1 MDLFPM
7 PKKDAFDNSME
18 KRKLLEEIEGLK
30 RENES
35 LRRGLRELKELKDHY
50 RETAREL
57 KAARERMKQL
67 SITDDLTETYNYRY
81 FIQSLDLE
89 LRRAKRYEYPISLMM
104 LDIDHFKIYNDTHG
118 HVAGDRVLKQV
129 ARVIKETVR
138 HTDILARYGGEEFAG
153 ILIKTNLD
161 EGCQIA
167 ERVRKAVE
175 EFAIDHEK
183 TQPQGRLTV
192 SVGIS
197 TLGSKVS
204 SLQGLVKT
212 ADEALYEAKRT
223 GRNRVAVSQAV
234 DSEMPRS
241 ASQQ

>member
-1 MDLFPM
+1 
-7 PKKDAFDNSME
+7 ME
-18 KRKLLEEIEGLK
+18 KRKLLEEIERLK
-30 RENES
+30 RDNEI
-35 LRRGLRELKELKDHY
+35 LRRGLKELKELKDHY

-81 FIQSLDLE
+81 FMESLDLE

-118 HVAGDRVLKQV
+118 HMAGDRVLKHV
-129 ARVIKETVR
+129 AHVMKETVR

-153 ILIKTNLD
+153 ILIKTSLG
-161 EGCQIA
+161 EAYQIA

-175 EFAIDHEK
+175 DFAIDHEE

-197 TLGSKVS
+197 TLGPKVS
-204 SLQGLVKT
+204 SLKGLIKT
-212 ADEALYEAKRT
+212 ADDALYEAKRA
-223 GRNRVAVSQAV
+223 GRNRIAISQP
-234 DSEMPRS
+234 DISEMLRS
-241 ASQQ
+241 VSGR

>member
-1 MDLFPM
+1 M
-7 PKKDAFDNSME
+7 PKKDSFDNSME

>member
-1 MDLFPM
+1 
-7 PKKDAFDNSME
+7 ME
-18 KRKLLEEIEGLK
+18 KRKLLEEIERLK
-30 RENES
+30 RDNEI
-35 LRRGLRELKELKDHY
+35 LRRGLKELKELKDHY

-57 KAARERMKQL
+57 KAARERMKKL

-81 FIQSLDLE
+81 FMESLDLE

-118 HVAGDRVLKQV
+118 HMAGDRVLKHV
-129 ARVIKETVR
+129 AHVMKETVR

-153 ILIKTNLD
+153 ILIKTSLG
-161 EGCQIA
+161 EAYQIA

-175 EFAIDHEK
+175 DFAIDHEE

-197 TLGSKVS
+197 TLGPKVS
-204 SLQGLVKT
+204 SLKGLIKT
-212 ADEALYEAKRT
+212 ADDALYEAKRA
-223 GRNRVAVSQAV
+223 GRNRIAISQP
-234 DSEMPRS
+234 DISEMLRS
-241 ASQQ
+241 VSGR